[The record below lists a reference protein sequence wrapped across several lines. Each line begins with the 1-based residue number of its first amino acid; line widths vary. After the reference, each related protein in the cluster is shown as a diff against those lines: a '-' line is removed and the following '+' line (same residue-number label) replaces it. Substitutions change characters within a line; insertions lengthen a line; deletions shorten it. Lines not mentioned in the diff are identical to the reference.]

1 VNDIVTFRINKTTIF
16 SYTNTTPY
24 TSGNIMLGYEDA
36 FDSTG
41 PIDNYVVY
49 DNVRVVSLAGPVV
62 TAISRIGGNVQIDF
76 TAGAA
81 DVPAQFTLQSASV
94 VTGPYTDTTA
104 TITSL
109 GAGSFRATKPFDSNA
124 QAAFYRIRRPF

>member
-1 VNDIVTFRINKTTIF
+1 LRINKTTIF

-41 PIDNYVVY
+41 PAQNYVVY
-49 DNVRVVSLAGPVV
+49 DNLRVISLAGPVV
-62 TAISRIGGNVQIDF
+62 TAINRVGPNVQIDF
-76 TAGAA
+76 TAGSG
-81 DVPAQFTLQSASV
+81 DVPAQFALQSSSL
-94 VTGPYTDTTA
+94 VTGPYVDSTA

-109 GAGSFRATKPFDSNA
+109 GGTNFRATRPFDPNA
-124 QAAFYRIRRPF
+124 PAVFYRVRRAF